1 MGGKKKRSHQS
12 HSPAAGKKH
21 KQSGTQS
28 KGKDVAAD
36 GATGHG
42 RKLDSS
48 LYIYWLMDGQM
59 VMGNGWMA
67 TAEENEQNNF
77 SFLSVLFIHS
87 FL

>member
-12 HSPAAGKKH
+12 YSPATGKKH

-28 KGKDVAAD
+28 KGKDLKDVAAD

-48 LYIYWLMDGQM
+48 LYM
-59 VMGNGWMA
+59 
-67 TAEENEQNNF
+67 
-77 SFLSVLFIHS
+77 
-87 FL
+87 

>member
-1 MGGKKKRSHQS
+1 MDSDFFTIILNTTPSYIYNSVTDWVMGGKKKRSHQS

-48 LYIYWLMDGQM
+48 LYIY
-59 VMGNGWMA
+59 
-67 TAEENEQNNF
+67 
-77 SFLSVLFIHS
+77 
-87 FL
+87 

>member
-12 HSPAAGKKH
+12 YSPATGKKH

-28 KGKDVAAD
+28 KGKELKDVAAD

-48 LYIYWLMDGQM
+48 LYMQKFIYKLSDGWTDSD
-59 VMGNGWMA
+59 G
-67 TAEENEQNNF
+67 
-77 SFLSVLFIHS
+77 
-87 FL
+87 